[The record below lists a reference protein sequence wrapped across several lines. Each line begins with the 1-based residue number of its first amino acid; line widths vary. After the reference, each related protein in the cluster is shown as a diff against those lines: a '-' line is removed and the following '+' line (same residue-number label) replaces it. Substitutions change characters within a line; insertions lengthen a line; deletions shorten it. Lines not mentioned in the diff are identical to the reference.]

1 MRNKSA
7 LPTIRLAGALLLVA
21 AGTVP
26 LALAQALALR
36 TGWWSDGMAPQLWH
50 RLILKVLGIRV
61 HIKGAVAAER
71 PLLIAANHISWTDI
85 MVLGSIGGMNFI
97 AKSDVRSWPVMGPL
111 ARLQRTVFVER
122 ERRRA
127 SSGQMREIA
136 ARLADGDPMVL
147 FAEGTTGGG
156 SRVLPFKSTLFGA
169 AQLALGALKAE
180 RVLVQ
185 PAAIAYMRKNGLPLD
200 QRERG
205 DIAWIGD
212 TALIPHLRTMLG
224 AGVIDVEVRFGE
236 PIPFCAES
244 DRKSVAR
251 AAENEVRR
259 MFVAALRRREA

>member
-1 MRNKSA
+1 MRNRSIF
-7 LPTIRLAGALLLVA
+7 PTIRLAGALLLVA

-26 LALAQALALR
+26 LALVQALVLR
-36 TGWWSDGMAPQLWH
+36 TGWWSDRVVPRLWH
-50 RLILKVLGIRV
+50 RLALKVLGIRV
-61 HIKGAVAAER
+61 QTKGAAAAER

-85 MVLGSIGGMNFI
+85 MVLGSLGGMHFI
-97 AKSDVRSWPVMGPL
+97 AKSDVRDWPVMGSL

-156 SRVLPFKSTLFGA
+156 SRVLPFKSMLFGA
-169 AQLALGALKAE
+169 AQLALGALPAE

-185 PAAIAYMRKNGLPLD
+185 PVAIAYMRKNGLPLD
-200 QRERG
+200 RRERG
-205 DIAWIGD
+205 DVAWIGD
-212 TALIPHLRTMLG
+212 TALLPHLKTMLG
-224 AGVIDVEVRFGE
+224 AGVIDVEVHFGE

-244 DRKSVAR
+244 DRKAVAR

-259 MFVAALRRREA
+259 MLVAALRRR